1 MLALWLQDQK
11 MSLRDDLPVPE
22 PAAGEVLVRVRLAGI
37 CGTDLQL
44 CRGYY
49 PFTGIPGHEFV
60 GEIAGPHARAGERVV
75 GSINLGCGTCGFCRR
90 GLPNH
95 CERRAVLGIKNRS
108 GAFAEYLVLPEANL
122 HPVPDGVSDAQAV
135 FTEPLAAALE
145 ILEQVRPAPSQ
156 RVLVIGAGKLGQL
169 VARVLRLSGADL
181 VVSARYPAQRALL
194 EQAGI
199 AWCAQPEARAWNL
212 VIEASGSPGGLQQA
226 LTCVK
231 PRGCVV
237 LKSTFGV
244 PVELPLAQVV
254 VDEIRLQGSRCGPFP
269 PALRLLADG
278 LVDPRPLIGE
288 VFPLQKALTAFEH
301 AAQPGAGKLLLAPG
315 RRDGQ
320 DSRLT
325 RTLLASSFIDSQV
338 DRRRFGDGR
347 LRWIT
352 GRPSRRPG

>member
-11 MSLRDDLPVPE
+11 LSLRDDLPVPE
-22 PAAGEVLVRVRLAGI
+22 PVSGEVLVRVRLAGI

-60 GEIAGPHARAGERVV
+60 GEIAGPHAQAGERVV
-75 GSINLGCGTCGFCRR
+75 GSINLGCGDCGMCRR

-95 CERRAVLGIKNRS
+95 CEQRAVLGIKNHE

-122 HPVPDGVSDAQAV
+122 HRVPDGVSDEQAV

-145 ILEQVRPAPSQ
+145 ILEQVPPGPSQ

-169 VARVLRLSGADL
+169 IARVLRLSGAEL
-181 VVSARYPAQRALL
+181 AVSARYPAQRALL

-199 AWCAQPEARAWNL
+199 VWCEQPEARVWDL
-212 VIEASGSPGGLQQA
+212 VIEASASPGGLQQA
-226 LTCVK
+226 LSCVK
-231 PRGCVV
+231 PRGCLV
-237 LKSTFGV
+237 LKSTYGES
-244 PVELPLAQVV
+244 VELPLAQVV
-254 VDEIRLQGSRCGPFP
+254 VDEIRLQGSRCGPFA

-288 VFPLQKALTAFEH
+288 ILPLQRALTAFER
-301 AAQPGAGKLLLAPG
+301 AARPGAGKLLLAP
-315 RRDGQ
+315 
-320 DSRLT
+320 
-325 RTLLASSFIDSQV
+325 
-338 DRRRFGDGR
+338 DRPDE
-347 LRWIT
+347 T
-352 GRPSRRPG
+352 VSV